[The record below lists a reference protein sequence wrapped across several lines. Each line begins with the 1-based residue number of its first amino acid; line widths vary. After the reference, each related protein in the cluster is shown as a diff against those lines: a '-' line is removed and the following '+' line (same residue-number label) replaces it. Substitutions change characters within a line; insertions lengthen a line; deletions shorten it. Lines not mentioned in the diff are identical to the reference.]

1 MMKHFFNSLIHLFK
15 IKNVNLK
22 KIFTYFS
29 LIVVIAASIYG
40 YIIYRNIFSSNTVFA
55 ENEVFVHI
63 PTDADYNQA
72 IQIITPYVK
81 DIELFKMTA
90 EKKSYVTNVKSGRF
104 LFKKDMNNNDMVNAL
119 RQNVPLNLAFN
130 NQERLEDFAGRI
142 GSQIEADSTSL
153 MKSFTDENFLKEQG
167 MTRENV
173 LSLFIPNSYEF
184 FWNIS
189 ADKFR
194 DRMAKEYRKF
204 WTPERL
210 EKAKAQ
216 NLTPLEVSALASIVH
231 KETVKS
237 DERPRVAGVYLN
249 RLQRGIKLE
258 ADPTVIYAVKKN
270 ANDFTIEIKRV
281 LYKDLETDSP
291 YNMYKYGGLP
301 PGPIAMPDVTALDA
315 VLNPEKHNY
324 IYFCASV
331 TNFGYHEFAIT
342 AAQHEVNRQKYVAWI
357 NKQGVKR

>member
-1 MMKHFFNSLIHLFK
+1 MNF
-15 IKNVNLK
+15 K
-22 KIFTYFS
+22 KILVYIS
-29 LIVVIAASIYG
+29 LIVVVAASVYG
-40 YIIYRNIFSSNTVFA
+40 YMIYRNIFSPNTKFDGKEIYVY
-55 ENEVFVHI
+55 I
-63 PTDADYNQA
+63 PTDANYKDVV
-72 IQIITPYVK
+72 QILTPILA

-90 EKKSYVTNVKSGRF
+90 EKKSYPTNVKSGRF
-104 LFKKDMNNNDMVNAL
+104 LFKRDMNNNDMINAL

-153 MKSFTDENFLKEQG
+153 MKSFTDETFLQEQN

-184 FWNIS
+184 FWNSS

-210 EKAKAQ
+210 EKANAQ
-216 NLTPLEVSALASIVH
+216 KLTPLQVSALASIVH

-249 RLQRGIKLE
+249 RLERGIKLE

-324 IYFCASV
+324 IFFCASV
-331 TNFGYHEFAIT
+331 TNFGYHEFAVT
-342 AAQHEVNRQKYVAWI
+342 AAQHEANRQKYVAWI

>member
-1 MMKHFFNSLIHLFK
+1 MNF
-15 IKNVNLK
+15 K
-22 KIFTYFS
+22 KILVYFS
-29 LIVVIAASIYG
+29 LVVVVAASIYG
-40 YIIYRNIFSSNTVFA
+40 YMLYRNIFSPNTRFA
-55 ENEVFVHI
+55 EKEIFVYI
-63 PTDADYNQA
+63 PTDADYNKVLE
-72 IQIITPYVK
+72 IVSPYIT
-81 DIELFKMTA
+81 DIERFKMTA
-90 EKKSYVTNVKSGRF
+90 EKKSYTTNVKPGRF
-104 LFKKDMNNNDMVNAL
+104 LFKKDMNNNDLIVAL
-119 RQNVPLNLAFN
+119 RNNVPLNLAFN

-153 MKSFTDENFLKEQG
+153 MQSFTDETFLKEQN

-184 FWNIS
+184 FWNTS

-210 EKAKAQ
+210 EKAKKQ
-216 NLTPLEVSALASIVH
+216 NLTPLEVTALASIVH

-237 DERPRVAGVYLN
+237 DERPKVAGVYLN
-249 RLQRGIKLE
+249 RLERGIKLE
-258 ADPTVIYAVKKN
+258 ADPTVIFAVKNN
-270 ANDFTIEIKRV
+270 ANDFTLEIKRV

-291 YNMYKYGGLP
+291 YNTYKYAGLP

-324 IYFCASV
+324 IFFCASV
-331 TNFGYHEFAIT
+331 TNFGYHEFAVT

-357 NKQGVKR
+357 SKQGIKR

>member
-1 MMKHFFNSLIHLFK
+1 
-15 IKNVNLK
+15 VNFK
-22 KIFTYFS
+22 KILVYIS
-29 LIVVIAASIYG
+29 LVVVVGASVYG
-40 YIIYRNIFSSNTVFA
+40 YMIYRNIFSPNTNFV
-55 ENEVFVHI
+55 EDEVFVYI
-63 PTDADYNQA
+63 PTDADYNLVLE
-72 IQIITPYVK
+72 IVSPYVK
-81 DIELFKMTA
+81 NLEFFKMTA
-90 EKKSYVTNVKSGRF
+90 EKKSYNANVKPGRF
-104 LFKKDMNNNDMVNAL
+104 LFKRDMNNNDLVKAL
-119 RQNVPLNLAFN
+119 RNNVPLNLAFN

-153 MKSFTDENFLKEQG
+153 MKSFTDETFLKEQN

-173 LSLFIPNSYEF
+173 LSLFIPNSYEL
-184 FWNIS
+184 FWNTS

-194 DRMAKEYRKF
+194 ERMAKEYRKF

-249 RLQRGIKLE
+249 RLNRGIKLE
-258 ADPTVIYAVKKN
+258 ADPTVIFAVKKN
-270 ANDFTIEIKRV
+270 ADDFTLAIKRV

-291 YNMYKYGGLP
+291 FNTYKYEGLP

-324 IYFCASV
+324 IFFCASV
-331 TNFGYHEFAIT
+331 TNFGYHEFAVT
-342 AAQHEVNRQKYVAWI
+342 AAQHEANRQKYVAWI
-357 NKQGVKR
+357 NKQGIKR